1 MASIELKS
9 KYFIPIH
16 WGAFTLSMH
25 PWDEPVKESKRIADE
40 RGLNCLTPEIG
51 EILSRK
57 KLNKEFPS
65 WWDQYCYYLIKI
77 IRTFLSRP
85 YKIRMFF
92 WGG

>member
-1 MASIELKS
+1 MFPSEVVLASIELKS

-16 WGAFTLSMH
+16 WGAFTLSVH

-40 RGLNCLTPEIG
+40 RELNCLTPEIG

-65 WWDQYCYYLIKI
+65 WWDQY
-77 IRTFLSRP
+77 
-85 YKIRMFF
+85 
-92 WGG
+92 